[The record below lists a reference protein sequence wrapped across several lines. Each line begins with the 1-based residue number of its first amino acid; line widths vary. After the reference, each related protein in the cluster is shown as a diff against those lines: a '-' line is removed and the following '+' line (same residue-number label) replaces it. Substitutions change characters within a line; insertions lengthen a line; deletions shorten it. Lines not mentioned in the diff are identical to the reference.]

1 MTNKVDMRVREAAI
15 IGFLKENMPGG
26 STVKEIWQA
35 LKKDKYLGDNIT
47 IQAYHRIVNKMVA
60 RGKLI
65 LSEGAD
71 TESHRFVVADHLTS
85 ENALSLTDIEEGLWS
100 LSPPDALARYMDAL
114 DYFEGRQK
122 DILHKTAQALLEEDP
137 VDLVLEMLQDKLDR
151 LFESLA
157 DYDDSETRD
166 IMVEQELARRHE
178 ELVKIVHSYYG
189 ISATSLDLGDTDKVK
204 SGQHTIKPD
213 WTKIREA
220 IQKRVFGDKALY
232 YVDINRPKG
241 SSTPQTFSV
250 GGSDGST
257 HAGFVHL
264 VPGAQFI
271 DDTGQLILT
280 FNNSLAK
287 ICLPDAIAKEYDF
300 PYHGVPMTRAALE
313 DPSNRGMIIARP
325 WYPNLTDS
333 EYEHMKKSALDVV
346 QFRVDERII
355 QGTARALGT
364 DRTRGSGKLL
374 PRPQVHFRDGTVV
387 PQEREFQH
395 YNRRDEYGEM
405 VREGIALS
413 HSILNAVKE
422 SDRLIFAGAVKS
434 TQLKTFS
441 SLLNWYIARG
451 SQKRCGKPIDP
462 EWDISRACHINDNH
476 AMTRLL
482 TALPVKS
489 DGKCLCSFAVLR
501 PFPQLVAT
509 LSRRRIAD
517 SDWVDHF
524 QDITNDGILD
534 QQKYGGESHYLS
546 TVYIPD
552 DPYVRMCC
560 EADYVMF
567 YIGHTG
573 GDPSPVLP
581 RYEFL
586 DSMRRRSLPDIR
598 NRVSQRIKL
607 IVESVIATGLSL
619 DAEHNFMTKKTVIRI
634 IPAILYDAHE
644 KCKVWG
650 HKLESELKSAITA
663 RLAERRR
670 IRGAMPTGF
679 DLIPVEI
686 KQYLQQMQA
695 ALKADEEASEQL
707 QLPESAEDQK

>member
-1 MTNKVDMRVREAAI
+1 MANQVDMRVREAAI
-15 IGFLKENMPGG
+15 ISFIKANMPGG

-35 LKKDKYLGDNIT
+35 LREDEYLGDSIT
-47 IQAYHRIVNKMVA
+47 IQAYHRIINKMVA
-60 RGKLI
+60 RGKLV
-65 LSEGAD
+65 LAEGAD
-71 TESHRFVVADHLTS
+71 TESKKFVVADYLTS

-122 DILHKTAQALLEEDP
+122 DILHKAAQALMEEDP
-137 VDLVLEMLQDKLDR
+137 VDLVLEMLQDKIAR

-157 DYDDSETRD
+157 DYNDPETRD
-166 IMVEQELARRHE
+166 TTVEQELARHHE
-178 ELVKIVHSYYG
+178 ELIRIVHSYYG
-189 ISATSLDLGDTDKVK
+189 ISATSLDLGDIDKVK

-220 IQKRVFGDKALY
+220 IQKRVFGDKALH
-232 YVDINRPKG
+232 YVDIDKAKG
-241 SSTPQTFSV
+241 SSTPQMFSV

-271 DDTGQLILT
+271 DDTGQLVLT

-287 ICLPDAIAKEYDF
+287 VCLPDAIAKEYDF

-325 WYPNLTDS
+325 WYPNLSDS

-346 QFRVDERII
+346 QFRVDERIMH
-355 QGTARALGT
+355 GTARALGT
-364 DRTRGSGKLL
+364 DRSRGSGRLL

-405 VREGIALS
+405 VQEGIALS
-413 HSILNAVKE
+413 YSILNAVKE
-422 SDRLIFAGAVKS
+422 SDRLVFAGAVKS

-441 SLLNWYIARG
+441 TLLNWYIARG
-451 SQKRCGKPIDP
+451 SKKRRGKPIDP

-482 TALPVKS
+482 TSLSDKS
-489 DGKCLCSFAVLR
+489 DSKCLCSFAVLR
-501 PFPQLVAT
+501 PFPQLVTT

-517 SDWVDHF
+517 SEWVDHF
-524 QDITNDGILD
+524 QDITDKRILE
-534 QQKYGGESHYLS
+534 QQKYGGESRYLS
-546 TVYIPD
+546 TVHIPD

-567 YIGHTG
+567 YIGHSG

-586 DSMRRRSLPDIR
+586 DSIHRGSLPDIR
-598 NRVSQRIKL
+598 NKVSQRIKL
-607 IVESVIATGLSL
+607 IVDSVVATGWSL
-619 DAEHNFMTKKTVIRI
+619 DADHNFMTKKTVTRI
-634 IPAILYDAHE
+634 IPAVLYDAHE

-650 HKLESELKSAITA
+650 HKLESELKSAIIA

-670 IRGAMPTGF
+670 IRGAMPTRF

-686 KQYLQQMQA
+686 RQYLQQMRSV
-695 ALKADEEASEQL
+695 LKDDEEASEQL
-707 QLPESAEDQK
+707 QLPESTEDQK